1 MDTLFTPNIPDEAE
15 DIPQTDEP
23 VWILGRKYNAI
34 KGLINEQSTNI
45 FDEVDCKVL
54 NFRARCNTQRY
65 SIQIMVYLSKRLCS
79 HWWLQFYIHI

>member
-1 MDTLFTPNIPDEAE
+1 MDTLFTPNVSDVAE

-34 KGLINEQSTNI
+34 RGLINVQSTNI

-54 NFRARCNTQRY
+54 NFRARCNTQGY
-65 SIQIMVYLSKRLCS
+65 
-79 HWWLQFYIHI
+79 

>member
-34 KGLINEQSTNI
+34 KGTML
-45 FDEVDCKVL
+45 
-54 NFRARCNTQRY
+54 
-65 SIQIMVYLSKRLCS
+65 
-79 HWWLQFYIHI
+79 